1 LPDEP
6 VVVFRTDIDES
17 IGDVYNPV
25 SFVDLR
31 SRAFACHERV
41 TAGALKKSSRRAR
54 SKHSRLK
61 RARYR
66 RRRLLAVLVLVC
78 LFFGIGTQ
86 AAAFFEAEGADSAGT
101 AETAESPGFVPATFE
116 GLLERGDP
124 NTIPADETRA
134 PANEKM
140 KDLAS
145 SRSRVPTTETGDRP
159 ARKEALEARK
169 QARQEARKE
178 AARLAASKE
187 AEQASGEPLDVL
199 VLGVDR
205 RPNSAEGESTRSDT
219 MMLVRVTPATGEVK
233 LLSVPRDLYVEVESG
248 EKDRINTAYAYG
260 GVEKAR
266 AVMEDLTG
274 VDIDNHVIVDFEGFE
289 KVIDAMGKVRV
300 DVGKGVFPEHWN
312 MGEGFERLNG
322 HKALKYARYRGTPG
336 ADLDRIDHQQKLL
349 AALRRQALRWDTVTR
364 LPAIIKVT
372 NENVKTDLG
381 IMQVIPLA
389 RALVLNGEDNMMTT
403 AELEGNPTSLPDGE
417 QVLVPDDEANEAIVQ
432 DFRQ

>member
-1 LPDEP
+1 
-6 VVVFRTDIDES
+6 
-17 IGDVYNPV
+17 
-25 SFVDLR
+25 
-31 SRAFACHERV
+31 
-41 TAGALKKSSRRAR
+41 LKKTRSRAR
-54 SKHSRLK
+54 SKHSRLM

-66 RRRLLAVLVLVC
+66 RRRLLAVVVLAC

-86 AAAFFEAEGADSAGT
+86 AAALFEAEGAGSAGM
-101 AETAESPGFVPATFE
+101 AETGGSPRFVPAA
-116 GLLERGDP
+116 LEDLIAQGDFS
-124 NTIPADETRA
+124 TIPADEFRA
-134 PANEKM
+134 PAHKTT
-140 KDLAS
+140 KDLAASS
-145 SRSRVPTTETGDRP
+145 SRKPTNETGDQP
-159 ARKEALEARK
+159 ARKEALEASREAAK
-169 QARQEARKE
+169 EAREE
-178 AARLAASKE
+178 AARLAAAKE

-219 MMLVRVTPATGEVK
+219 MMLVQVIPATGEVK
-233 LLSVPRDLYVEVESG
+233 LLSVPRDLYIGVESG

-274 VDIDNHVIVDFEGFE
+274 VDIDNCVIVDFEGFE

-322 HKALKYARYRGTPG
+322 HKALKYVRYRGTPG

-364 LPAIIKVT
+364 LPAIIRIT
-372 NENVKTDLG
+372 NENVNTDLG
-381 IMQVIPLA
+381 ILQVIPIA
-389 RALVLNGEDNMMTT
+389 RALVLNGENNKMTT
-403 AELEGNPTSLPDGE
+403 AELEGHPTSLPDGE
-417 QVLVPDDEANEAIVQ
+417 QVLVPDDEANEAILQ

>member
-1 LPDEP
+1 
-6 VVVFRTDIDES
+6 V
-17 IGDVYNPV
+17 
-25 SFVDLR
+25 
-31 SRAFACHERV
+31 
-41 TAGALKKSSRRAR
+41 
-54 SKHSRLK
+54 
-61 RARYR
+61 
-66 RRRLLAVLVLVC
+66 AVLVLSC

-86 AAAFFEAEGADSAGT
+86 AAALFKADGAGSAGA
-101 AETAESPGFVPATFE
+101 AETAESPRFVPAALEDLIAE
-116 GLLERGDP
+116 GDSS
-124 NTIPADETRA
+124 TIPADESRA
-134 PANEKM
+134 PARETM
-140 KDLAS
+140 KDLAASS
-145 SRSRVPTTETGDRP
+145 SREPTKKTRDQS
-159 ARKEALEARK
+159 ARKVAL
-169 QARQEARKE
+169 EARKE
-178 AARLAASKE
+178 AAKEAAKEAREEAARRAASKE

-219 MMLVRVTPATGEVK
+219 MMLVRVIPASGEVK

-248 EKDRINTAYAYG
+248 EKNRINTAYAYG

-274 VDIDNHVIVDFEGFE
+274 VDIDNYVVVDFEGFE

-372 NENVKTDLG
+372 NENVNTDLG

-389 RALVLNGEDNMMTT
+389 RALVLNGEDNRMTT
-403 AELEGNPTSLPDGE
+403 AELEGNPKFLPDGE

>member
-1 LPDEP
+1 MKK
-6 VVVFRTDIDES
+6 T
-17 IGDVYNPV
+17 
-25 SFVDLR
+25 R
-31 SRAFACHERV
+31 S
-41 TAGALKKSSRRAR
+41 RAR
-54 SKHSRLK
+54 SKRNRFW

-66 RRRLLAVLVLVC
+66 RRRLLAGFVLAC
-78 LFFGIGTQ
+78 LFFAIGTQ
-86 AAAFFEAEGADSAGT
+86 AAAFFKGEEAGSVGAK
-101 AETAESPGFVPATFE
+101 ETAGSPGFVPVTFE
-116 GLLERGDP
+116 GLLAQKDSS
-124 NTIPADETRA
+124 TIPADEARA
-134 PANEKM
+134 SAHEAT

-145 SRSRVPTTETGDRP
+145 SRSREPTAKT
-159 ARKEALEARK
+159 RKPPVRKVALEARK

-178 AARLAASKE
+178 AARLAAAKE

-205 RPNSAEGESTRSDT
+205 RPSSAEGESTRSDT

-233 LLSVPRDLYVEVESG
+233 LLSVPRDLYVEVKSG

-274 VDIDNHVIVDFEGFE
+274 VDIDNYVIVDFEGFE

-364 LPAIIKVT
+364 LPAIIRIT
-372 NENVKTDLG
+372 NENVNTDLG
-381 IMQVIPLA
+381 ILQVIPLA
-389 RALVLNGEDNMMTT
+389 RALVLNGEDNKMTT
-403 AELEGNPTSLPDGE
+403 AELEGHPKFLHDGE
-417 QVLVPDDEANEAIVQ
+417 QVLVPDDEANEAILQ

>member
-1 LPDEP
+1 
-6 VVVFRTDIDES
+6 
-17 IGDVYNPV
+17 
-25 SFVDLR
+25 
-31 SRAFACHERV
+31 
-41 TAGALKKSSRRAR
+41 LKKTRSRAR
-54 SKHSRLK
+54 SKRSRFM

-66 RRRLLAVLVLVC
+66 RRRLLAVLVLVS
-78 LFFGIGTQ
+78 LFFGIGMQT
-86 AAAFFEAEGADSAGT
+86 ATFFKGEGAGSVGT
-101 AETAESPGFVPATFE
+101 TETAGSPSFAPAAFE
-116 GLLERGDP
+116 GLLAQEDSS
-124 NTIPADETRA
+124 TIRTDGTRA
-134 PANEKM
+134 PANETK

-145 SRSRVPTTETGDRP
+145 SRSREPTTKTRDQS
-159 ARKEALEARK
+159 ARKEAIEARK
-169 QARQEARKE
+169 RARQEARKE
-178 AARLAASKE
+178 AARLAAARE
-187 AEQASGEPLDVL
+187 VEQASDEPLDVL

-233 LLSVPRDLYVEVESG
+233 VLSVPRDLYIEVKSG

-266 AVMEDLTG
+266 AVMEELTG
-274 VDIDNHVIVDFEGFE
+274 VDIDNCVIVDFEGFQ

-364 LPAIIKVT
+364 LPAIIRIT
-372 NENVKTDLG
+372 NENVNTDLG
-381 IMQVIPLA
+381 ILQVIPLA
-389 RALVLNGEDNMMTT
+389 RALVLNGEDNKMNT
-403 AELEGNPTSLPDGE
+403 AELEGHPRSLPDGE
-417 QVLVPDDEANEAIVQ
+417 QVLVPDDEANEAILQ

>member
-1 LPDEP
+1 
-6 VVVFRTDIDES
+6 
-17 IGDVYNPV
+17 
-25 SFVDLR
+25 
-31 SRAFACHERV
+31 
-41 TAGALKKSSRRAR
+41 LKKTRSRAR
-54 SKHSRLK
+54 SKRNRFW

-66 RRRLLAVLVLVC
+66 RRRLLAGFVLAC
-78 LFFGIGTQ
+78 LFFAIGTQ
-86 AAAFFEAEGADSAGT
+86 AAAFFKGEEAGSVGAK
-101 AETAESPGFVPATFE
+101 ETAGSPGFVPVTFE
-116 GLLERGDP
+116 GLLAQEDSG
-124 NTIPADETRA
+124 TIPTDEA
-134 PANEKM
+134 KKN
-140 KDLAS
+140 LAS
-145 SRSRVPTTETGDRP
+145 SRSREPTAKT
-159 ARKEALEARK
+159 RKPPLRKVALEARK

-178 AARLAASKE
+178 AARLAAAKE

-205 RPNSAEGESTRSDT
+205 RPSSAEGESTRSDT
-219 MMLVRVTPATGEVK
+219 MMLVRVIPATGEVK
-233 LLSVPRDLYVEVESG
+233 LLSVPRDLYVEVQSG

-274 VDIDNHVIVDFEGFE
+274 VDIDNYVIVDFEGFE

-364 LPAIIKVT
+364 LPAIVRIT
-372 NENVKTDLG
+372 NENVNTDLG

-389 RALVLNGEDNMMTT
+389 RALVLNGEDNKMTR
-403 AELEGNPTSLPDGE
+403 AELEGNPKFLSDGE
-417 QVLVPDDEANEAIVQ
+417 QVLVPDVEANEAILQ

>member
-1 LPDEP
+1 
-6 VVVFRTDIDES
+6 
-17 IGDVYNPV
+17 
-25 SFVDLR
+25 
-31 SRAFACHERV
+31 
-41 TAGALKKSSRRAR
+41 LKKTRSRAR
-54 SKHSRLK
+54 SKRNRFW

-66 RRRLLAVLVLVC
+66 RRRLLAGFVLAC
-78 LFFGIGTQ
+78 LFFAIGTQ
-86 AAAFFEAEGADSAGT
+86 AAAFFKGEEAGSVGAK
-101 AETAESPGFVPATFE
+101 ETAGSPGFVPVTFE
-116 GLLERGDP
+116 GLLAQEDSG
-124 NTIPADETRA
+124 TIPTDEA
-134 PANEKM
+134 KKN
-140 KDLAS
+140 LAS
-145 SRSRVPTTETGDRP
+145 SRSREPTAKT
-159 ARKEALEARK
+159 RKPPLRKVALEARK

-178 AARLAASKE
+178 AARLAAAKE

-205 RPNSAEGESTRSDT
+205 RPSSAEGESTRSDT
-219 MMLVRVTPATGEVK
+219 MMLVRVIPATGEVK
-233 LLSVPRDLYVEVESG
+233 LLSVPRDLYVEVQSG

-274 VDIDNHVIVDFEGFE
+274 VDIDNYVIVDFEGFE

-349 AALRRQALRWDTVTR
+349 AALRRQALRWDIVTR
-364 LPAIIKVT
+364 LPAIIRVT
-372 NENVKTDLG
+372 NENVNTDLG

-389 RALVLNGEDNMMTT
+389 RALVLNGEDNKMTR
-403 AELEGNPTSLPDGE
+403 AELEGQPKFLSDGE
-417 QVLVPDDEANEAIVQ
+417 QVLVPDEEANEAILQ

>member
-1 LPDEP
+1 MKK
-6 VVVFRTDIDES
+6 T
-17 IGDVYNPV
+17 
-25 SFVDLR
+25 R
-31 SRAFACHERV
+31 S
-41 TAGALKKSSRRAR
+41 RAR
-54 SKHSRLK
+54 SKRNRFW

-66 RRRLLAVLVLVC
+66 RRRLLAGFVLAC
-78 LFFGIGTQ
+78 LFFAIGTQ
-86 AAAFFEAEGADSAGT
+86 AAAFFKGEEAGSVGAK
-101 AETAESPGFVPATFE
+101 ETAESPGFVPVTFE
-116 GLLERGDP
+116 GLLAQEDSG
-124 NTIPADETRA
+124 TIPTDEA
-134 PANEKM
+134 KKN
-140 KDLAS
+140 LAS
-145 SRSRVPTTETGDRP
+145 SRSREPATETRDQS

-169 QARQEARKE
+169 QARLEARKE
-178 AARLAASKE
+178 AAKEAREEAARLAAAKE

-219 MMLVRVTPATGEVK
+219 MMLVRVIPATGEVK
-233 LLSVPRDLYVEVESG
+233 LLSVPRDLYVGVQSG

-274 VDIDNHVIVDFEGFE
+274 VDIDNYVIVDFEGFE

-300 DVGKGVFPEHWN
+300 DVGKGVFPDHWN

-364 LPAIIKVT
+364 LPEIIRVT
-372 NENVKTDLG
+372 NENVNTDLG
-381 IMQVIPLA
+381 ILQVIPLA
-389 RALVLNGEDNMMTT
+389 RALVLNGEDNKMTT
-403 AELEGNPTSLPDGE
+403 AELEGHPKFRHDGE
-417 QVLVPDDEANEAIVQ
+417 QVLVPDDEANEAILQ

>member
-1 LPDEP
+1 
-6 VVVFRTDIDES
+6 
-17 IGDVYNPV
+17 
-25 SFVDLR
+25 
-31 SRAFACHERV
+31 
-41 TAGALKKSSRRAR
+41 LKKTRSRAR
-54 SKHSRLK
+54 SKRNRFW

-66 RRRLLAVLVLVC
+66 RRRLLAGFVLAC
-78 LFFGIGTQ
+78 LFFAIGTQ
-86 AAAFFEAEGADSAGT
+86 AAAFFKGEEAGSVGAK
-101 AETAESPGFVPATFE
+101 ETAGSPGFVPVTFE
-116 GLLERGDP
+116 GLLAQEDSG
-124 NTIPADETRA
+124 TIPTDEA
-134 PANEKM
+134 KKN
-140 KDLAS
+140 LAS
-145 SRSRVPTTETGDRP
+145 SRSREPTAKT
-159 ARKEALEARK
+159 RKPPLRKVALEARK

-178 AARLAASKE
+178 AARLAAAKE

-219 MMLVRVTPATGEVK
+219 MMLVRVIPATGEVK
-233 LLSVPRDLYVEVESG
+233 LLSVPRDLYVEVQSG

-274 VDIDNHVIVDFEGFE
+274 VDIDNYVIVDFEGFE

-349 AALRRQALRWDTVTR
+349 AALRRQALRWDIVTR
-364 LPAIIKVT
+364 LPAIIRVT
-372 NENVKTDLG
+372 NENVNTDLG

-389 RALVLNGEDNMMTT
+389 RALVLNGEDNKMTR
-403 AELEGNPTSLPDGE
+403 AELEGQPKFLSDGE
-417 QVLVPDDEANEAIVQ
+417 QVLVPDEEANEAILQ

>member
-1 LPDEP
+1 
-6 VVVFRTDIDES
+6 
-17 IGDVYNPV
+17 
-25 SFVDLR
+25 
-31 SRAFACHERV
+31 
-41 TAGALKKSSRRAR
+41 LKKTRSRAR
-54 SKHSRLK
+54 SKRNRFW

-66 RRRLLAVLVLVC
+66 RRRLLAGFVLAC
-78 LFFGIGTQ
+78 LFFAIGTQ
-86 AAAFFEAEGADSAGT
+86 AAAFFKGEEAGSVGAK
-101 AETAESPGFVPATFE
+101 ETAGSPGFVPVTFE
-116 GLLERGDP
+116 GLLAQEDSG
-124 NTIPADETRA
+124 TIPTDEA
-134 PANEKM
+134 KKN
-140 KDLAS
+140 LAS
-145 SRSRVPTTETGDRP
+145 SRSREPTAKT
-159 ARKEALEARK
+159 RKPPVRKVALEARK

-178 AARLAASKE
+178 AARLAAAKE

-205 RPNSAEGESTRSDT
+205 RPSSAEGESTRSDT
-219 MMLVRVTPATGEVK
+219 MMLVRVIPATGEVK
-233 LLSVPRDLYVEVESG
+233 LLSVPRDLYVEVQSG

-266 AVMEDLTG
+266 AVMEDLSG
-274 VDIDNHVIVDFEGFE
+274 VDIDNYVIVDFEGFE

-349 AALRRQALRWDTVTR
+349 AALRRQALRWDIVTR
-364 LPAIIKVT
+364 LPAIIRVT
-372 NENVKTDLG
+372 NENVNTDLG

-389 RALVLNGEDNMMTT
+389 RALVLNGEDNKMTR
-403 AELEGNPTSLPDGE
+403 AELEGQPKFLSDGE
-417 QVLVPDDEANEAIVQ
+417 QVLVPDEEANEAILQ

>member
-1 LPDEP
+1 
-6 VVVFRTDIDES
+6 
-17 IGDVYNPV
+17 
-25 SFVDLR
+25 
-31 SRAFACHERV
+31 
-41 TAGALKKSSRRAR
+41 LKKTRSRAR
-54 SKHSRLK
+54 SKRNRFW

-66 RRRLLAVLVLVC
+66 RRRLLAGFVLAC
-78 LFFGIGTQ
+78 LFFAIGTQ
-86 AAAFFEAEGADSAGT
+86 AAAFFKGEEAGSVGAK
-101 AETAESPGFVPATFE
+101 ETAGSPGFVPVTFE
-116 GLLERGDP
+116 GLLAQEDSG
-124 NTIPADETRA
+124 TIPTDEA
-134 PANEKM
+134 KKN
-140 KDLAS
+140 LAS
-145 SRSRVPTTETGDRP
+145 SRSREPTAKT
-159 ARKEALEARK
+159 RKPPLRKVALEARK

-178 AARLAASKE
+178 AARLAAAKE

-205 RPNSAEGESTRSDT
+205 RPSSAEGESTRSDT
-219 MMLVRVTPATGEVK
+219 MMLVRVIPATGEVK
-233 LLSVPRDLYVEVESG
+233 LLSVPRDLYVEVQSG

-274 VDIDNHVIVDFEGFE
+274 VDIDNYVIVDFEGFE

-349 AALRRQALRWDTVTR
+349 AALRRQALRWDIVTR
-364 LPAIIKVT
+364 LPAIIRVT
-372 NENVKTDLG
+372 NENVNTDLG

-389 RALVLNGEDNMMTT
+389 RALVLNGEDNKMTR
-403 AELEGNPTSLPDGE
+403 AELEGNPKFLSDGE
-417 QVLVPDDEANEAIVQ
+417 QVLVPDVEANEAILQ

>member
-1 LPDEP
+1 M
-6 VVVFRTDIDES
+6 
-17 IGDVYNPV
+17 
-25 SFVDLR
+25 
-31 SRAFACHERV
+31 
-41 TAGALKKSSRRAR
+41 
-54 SKHSRLK
+54 

-66 RRRLLAVLVLVC
+66 RRRLLAVVVLAC

-86 AAAFFEAEGADSAGT
+86 AAALFEAEGAGSAGM
-101 AETAESPGFVPATFE
+101 AETGGSPRFVPAA
-116 GLLERGDP
+116 LEDLIAQGDFS
-124 NTIPADETRA
+124 TIPADEFRA
-134 PANEKM
+134 PAHKTT
-140 KDLAS
+140 KDLAASS
-145 SRSRVPTTETGDRP
+145 SRKPTNETGDQP
-159 ARKEALEARK
+159 ARKEALEASREAAK
-169 QARQEARKE
+169 EAREE
-178 AARLAASKE
+178 AARLAAAKE

-219 MMLVRVTPATGEVK
+219 MMLVQVIPATGEVK
-233 LLSVPRDLYVEVESG
+233 LLSVPRDLYIEVESG

-274 VDIDNHVIVDFEGFE
+274 VDIDNCVIVDFEGFE

-322 HKALKYARYRGTPG
+322 HKALKYVRYRGTPG

-364 LPAIIKVT
+364 LPAIIRIT
-372 NENVKTDLG
+372 NENVNTDLG
-381 IMQVIPLA
+381 ILQVIPIA
-389 RALVLNGEDNMMTT
+389 RALVLNGENNKMTT
-403 AELEGNPTSLPDGE
+403 AELEGHPTSLPDGE
-417 QVLVPDDEANEAIVQ
+417 QVLVPDDEANEAILQ

>member
-1 LPDEP
+1 M
-6 VVVFRTDIDES
+6 
-17 IGDVYNPV
+17 
-25 SFVDLR
+25 
-31 SRAFACHERV
+31 
-41 TAGALKKSSRRAR
+41 KKSRSRAR
-54 SKHSRLK
+54 SKHSRLM

-66 RRRLLAVLVLVC
+66 RRRLLAVVVLAC

-86 AAAFFEAEGADSAGT
+86 AAALFEAEGAGSAGT
-101 AETAESPGFVPATFE
+101 AETSGSPRFVPAA
-116 GLLERGDP
+116 LEDLIAQGDSS
-124 NTIPADETRA
+124 TIPADEIRA
-134 PANEKM
+134 PAHKTT
-140 KDLAS
+140 KDLAASS
-145 SRSRVPTTETGDRP
+145 SRKPTNETGDQP
-159 ARKEALEARK
+159 ARKEALEASREAAK
-169 QARQEARKE
+169 EAREE

-187 AEQASGEPLDVL
+187 AEQASDEPLDVL

-219 MMLVRVTPATGEVK
+219 MMLVQVTPATGEVK
-233 LLSVPRDLYVEVESG
+233 LLSVPRDLYIEVESG

-274 VDIDNHVIVDFEGFE
+274 VDIDNCVIVDFEGFE

-322 HKALKYARYRGTPG
+322 HKALKYVRYRGTPG

-364 LPAIIKVT
+364 LPAIIRIT
-372 NENVKTDLG
+372 NENVNTDLG
-381 IMQVIPLA
+381 ILQVIPIA
-389 RALVLNGEDNMMTT
+389 RALVLNGENNKMTT
-403 AELEGNPTSLPDGE
+403 AELEGHPTSLPDGE
-417 QVLVPDDEANEAIVQ
+417 QVLVPDDEANEAILQ

>member
-1 LPDEP
+1 M
-6 VVVFRTDIDES
+6 
-17 IGDVYNPV
+17 
-25 SFVDLR
+25 
-31 SRAFACHERV
+31 
-41 TAGALKKSSRRAR
+41 
-54 SKHSRLK
+54 

-66 RRRLLAVLVLVC
+66 RRRLLAVVVLAC

-86 AAAFFEAEGADSAGT
+86 AAALFEAEGAGSAGT
-101 AETAESPGFVPATFE
+101 AETAGSPRFVPAA
-116 GLLERGDP
+116 LEDLIAQGDFS
-124 NTIPADETRA
+124 TIPADEFRA
-134 PANEKM
+134 PAHKTT
-140 KDLAS
+140 KDLAPSS
-145 SRSRVPTTETGDRP
+145 SRKPTNETGDQP
-159 ARKEALEARK
+159 ARKEALEASREAAK
-169 QARQEARKE
+169 EAREE
-178 AARLAASKE
+178 AARLAAAKE

-233 LLSVPRDLYVEVESG
+233 LLSVPRDLYIEVESG

-274 VDIDNHVIVDFEGFE
+274 VDIDNCVIVDFEGFE

-322 HKALKYARYRGTPG
+322 HKALKYVRYRGTPG

-364 LPAIIKVT
+364 LPAIIRIT
-372 NENVKTDLG
+372 NENVNTDLG
-381 IMQVIPLA
+381 ILQVIPIA
-389 RALVLNGEDNMMTT
+389 RALVLNGENNKMTT
-403 AELEGNPTSLPDGE
+403 AELEGHPTSLPDGE
-417 QVLVPDDEANEAIVQ
+417 QVLVPDDEANEAILQ

>member
-1 LPDEP
+1 M
-6 VVVFRTDIDES
+6 
-17 IGDVYNPV
+17 
-25 SFVDLR
+25 
-31 SRAFACHERV
+31 
-41 TAGALKKSSRRAR
+41 
-54 SKHSRLK
+54 

-66 RRRLLAVLVLVC
+66 RRRRLAVLVLAS

-86 AAAFFEAEGADSAGT
+86 AAALFKAEAPGSAGA
-101 AETAESPGFVPATFE
+101 AEIPESPGFVPATFE
-116 GLLERGDP
+116 GLLAQGDSHA
-124 NTIPADETRA
+124 IPADEPRA
-134 PANEKM
+134 PSYKTR
-140 KDLAS
+140 KDLAA
-145 SRSRVPTTETGDRP
+145 SRSREPTSETKDQS
-159 ARKEALEARK
+159 ARKAALEARK
-169 QARQEARKE
+169 EAAQEAREE

-187 AEQASGEPLDVL
+187 AEQASSEPLDVL

-219 MMLVRVTPATGEVK
+219 MMLVRVIPATGEVK
-233 LLSVPRDLYVEVESG
+233 LLSVPRDLFVEVKPE

-260 GVEKAR
+260 GVENAR
-266 AVMEDLTG
+266 TVMEDLTG
-274 VDIDNHVIVDFEGFE
+274 VDIDNYVIVDFEGFE

-300 DVGKGVFPEHWN
+300 DVGKGVFPEHWY

-372 NENVKTDLG
+372 NENVNTDLG
-381 IMQVIPLA
+381 ILQVIPLA
-389 RALVLNGEDNMMTT
+389 RALVLNGEDNKMTT
-403 AELEGNPTSLPDGE
+403 AELEGRPTSLSDGE
-417 QVLVPDDEANEAIVQ
+417 QVLVPDDEANEAILQ

>member
-1 LPDEP
+1 M
-6 VVVFRTDIDES
+6 
-17 IGDVYNPV
+17 
-25 SFVDLR
+25 
-31 SRAFACHERV
+31 
-41 TAGALKKSSRRAR
+41 
-54 SKHSRLK
+54 

-66 RRRLLAVLVLVC
+66 RRRLLAVVVLAC

-86 AAAFFEAEGADSAGT
+86 AAALFEAEGAGSAGT
-101 AETAESPGFVPATFE
+101 AETSGSPRFVPAA
-116 GLLERGDP
+116 LEDLIAQGDSS
-124 NTIPADETRA
+124 TIPADEIRA
-134 PANEKM
+134 PAHKTT
-140 KDLAS
+140 KDLAASS
-145 SRSRVPTTETGDRP
+145 SRKPTNETGDQP
-159 ARKEALEARK
+159 ARKEALEASREAAK
-169 QARQEARKE
+169 EAREE
-178 AARLAASKE
+178 AARLAAAKE

-219 MMLVRVTPATGEVK
+219 MMLVQVTPATGEVK
-233 LLSVPRDLYVEVESG
+233 LLSVPRDLYIEVESG

-274 VDIDNHVIVDFEGFE
+274 VDIDNCVIVDFEGFE

-322 HKALKYARYRGTPG
+322 HKALKYVRYRGTPG

-364 LPAIIKVT
+364 LPAIIRIT
-372 NENVKTDLG
+372 NENVNTDLG
-381 IMQVIPLA
+381 ILQVIPIA
-389 RALVLNGEDNMMTT
+389 RALVLNGENNKMTT
-403 AELEGNPTSLPDGE
+403 AELEGHPTSLPDGE
-417 QVLVPDDEANEAIVQ
+417 QVLVPDDEANEAILQ